1 MRESEEENFL
11 RYSRVKSGTLHGLNA
26 FFIDVE
32 VDIESR
38 TVIHD
43 IDIVGLG
50 DTAVKE
56 SKKRVKS
63 AIRNSG
69 YSLPFGR
76 IIVNL
81 APGDLKKEGSS
92 LDLAIAV
99 AILRASDILKS
110 AVENWFI
117 IGELGLDGSV
127 RAVNG
132 VLPLLLYVRD
142 KNSLLNVVVPEQN
155 EKEASL
161 VEGITAY
168 PVNNLRQLVALINK
182 DLKINPLEPV
192 KTDLENSKFFGTD
205 FSEVKGQRQAKR
217 ALEIAAAGMHN
228 VLMKGPPG
236 SGKSMLAKRFPSI
249 LPPLTM
255 EEAIEVTKIYS
266 TVGILN
272 RNDPLMKQRPFR
284 SPHHTASTASIIGG
298 GSNARPG
305 EISLAHNGVLFLD
318 EVPEFRRDVLE
329 ALRQPLEDG
338 SVTIA
343 RSKNVVTYPARFM
356 MIAAQNPCPC
366 GYYGDPSGRCTCSP
380 NDIRRYNKKIS
391 GPILDR
397 IDIFIEIPK
406 LEYEDYVSN
415 IKEESSNDIRKR
427 VITVREIQINRFKS
441 GTWNSRMTGKQVKK
455 YCRLTQEAEKLFK
468 IGVKRLNLSGRA
480 IEKTLKVARTIAD
493 LDENDVINSSHI
505 AEAFQYRFKEIEI
518 F

>member
-1 MRESEEENFL
+1 MK
-11 RYSRVKSGTLHGLNA
+11 YSRVRSGTLHGLNA

-32 VDIESR
+32 VDVETR

-63 AIRNSG
+63 AIKNSG

-92 LDLAIAV
+92 LDLAIAI
-99 AILRASDILKS
+99 AILGATDILKYN
-110 AVENWFI
+110 VRNWFV

-132 VLPLLLYVRD
+132 VLPLLLYVKD
-142 KNSLLNVVVPEQN
+142 KNPNLNIVIPESN
-155 EKEASL
+155 KKEASL
-161 VEGITAY
+161 VSDLKIY
-168 PVNNLRQLVALINK
+168 PVENLKQLVAFINK
-182 DLKINPLEPV
+182 ETELEPLKAEKI
-192 KTDLENSKFFGTD
+192 KTEFEGFEID
-205 FSEVKGQRQAKR
+205 FSEVKGQKQAKR

-236 SGKSMLAKRFPSI
+236 SGKSMLAKRLPTI
-249 LPPLTM
+249 LPPMTV

-272 RNDPLMKQRPFR
+272 RKNPLIKQRPFR
-284 SPHHTASTASIIGG
+284 NPHHTASTASIIGG
-298 GSNARPG
+298 GTNARPG

-318 EVPEFRRDVLE
+318 EIPEFRRDVLE

-338 SVTIA
+338 KITIT
-343 RSKNVVTYPARFM
+343 RSQAVVTYPARFM
-356 MIAAQNPCPC
+356 FVAAQNPCPC
-366 GYYGDPSGRCTCSP
+366 GYYGDPSGRCTCSF
-380 NDIRRYNKKIS
+380 NEIRRYNKKIS

-397 IDIFIEIPK
+397 IDIFIEVPK
-406 LEYEDYVSN
+406 LEYEDYISIAN
-415 IKEESSNDIRKR
+415 EESSEEIKRR
-427 VITVREIQINRFKS
+427 VIKVSKLKLFRFK
-441 GTWNSRMTGKQVKK
+441 GNLWNSRMTGKQIKK
-455 YCRLTQEAEKLFK
+455 FCKLSEEAEKLFK
-468 IGVKRLNLSGRA
+468 LGVKRLNLSGRA
-480 IEKTLKVARTIAD
+480 IEKTLKVSRTIAD
-493 LDENDVINSSHI
+493 LDENDIITSSHI
-505 AEAFQYRFKEIEI
+505 AEAFQYRFKEIEA

>member
-1 MRESEEENFL
+1 MK
-11 RYSRVKSGTLHGLNA
+11 YSRVRSGTLHGLNA

-32 VDIESR
+32 VDVETR

-63 AIRNSG
+63 AIKNSG

-92 LDLAIAV
+92 LDLAIAI
-99 AILRASDILKS
+99 AILGATDILKYN
-110 AVENWFI
+110 VRNWFV

-132 VLPLLLYVRD
+132 VLPLLLYVKD
-142 KNSLLNVVVPEQN
+142 KNPNLNIVIPESN
-155 EKEASL
+155 KKEASL
-161 VEGITAY
+161 VSDLKIY
-168 PVNNLRQLVALINK
+168 PVENLKQLVAFINK
-182 DLKINPLEPV
+182 ETELEPLKAEKI
-192 KTDLENSKFFGTD
+192 KTEFEGFEID
-205 FSEVKGQRQAKR
+205 FSEVKGQKQAKR

-236 SGKSMLAKRFPSI
+236 SGKSMLAKRLPTI
-249 LPPLTM
+249 LPPMTV

-266 TVGILN
+266 AVGILN
-272 RNDPLMKQRPFR
+272 RKNPLIKQRPFR
-284 SPHHTASTASIIGG
+284 NPHHTASTASIIGG
-298 GSNARPG
+298 GTNARPG

-318 EVPEFRRDVLE
+318 EIPEFRRDVLE

-338 SVTIA
+338 KITIT
-343 RSKNVVTYPARFM
+343 RSQAVVTYPARFM
-356 MIAAQNPCPC
+356 FVAAQNPCPC
-366 GYYGDPSGRCTCSP
+366 GYYGDPSGRCTCSF
-380 NDIRRYNKKIS
+380 NEIRRYNKKIS

-397 IDIFIEIPK
+397 IDIFIEVPK
-406 LEYEDYVSN
+406 LEYEDYISIAN
-415 IKEESSNDIRKR
+415 EESSEEIKRR
-427 VITVREIQINRFKS
+427 VIKVREIQLYRFK
-441 GTWNSRMTGKQVKK
+441 GNLWNSRMTGKQIKK
-455 YCRLTQEAEKLFK
+455 FCKLSEEAEKLFK
-468 IGVKRLNLSGRA
+468 LGVKRLNLSGRA
-480 IEKTLKVARTIAD
+480 IEKTLKVSRTIAD
-493 LDENDVINSSHI
+493 LDESDIITSSHI
-505 AEAFQYRFKEIEI
+505 AEAFQYRFKEIEA

>member
-1 MRESEEENFL
+1 MK
-11 RYSRVKSGTLHGLNA
+11 YSRVKSGTLQGLNV
-26 FFIDVE
+26 FFVDVE
-32 VDIESR
+32 VDIETR

-63 AIRNSG
+63 AIKNSG
-69 YSLPFGR
+69 YSLPLGR
-76 IIVNL
+76 IVVNL

-99 AILRASDILKS
+99 TILRASNILKS
-110 AVENWFI
+110 NTRNWFI
-117 IGELGLDGSV
+117 VGELGLDGSV
-127 RAVNG
+127 RSVNG
-132 VLPLLLYVRD
+132 ILPLLLHVKD
-142 KNSLLNVVVPEQN
+142 KNPSLNVVVPEQN

-161 VEGITAY
+161 VEGIRVY
-168 PVNNLRQLVALINK
+168 PVSNLRQLVALINEG
-182 DLKINPLEPV
+182 LKIEPLKPRRV
-192 KTDLENSKFFGTD
+192 DLENSEPFDVD
-205 FSEVKGQRQAKR
+205 FSEVKGQKQAKR

-228 VLMKGPPG
+228 ILMKGPPG
-236 SGKSMLAKRFPSI
+236 SGKSMLSKRFPSI
-249 LPPLTM
+249 LPPMSM

-266 TVGILN
+266 TIGILN
-272 RNDPLMKQRPFR
+272 RNDPLIKQRPFR
-284 SPHHTASTASIIGG
+284 NPHHTASTASIIGG

-318 EVPEFRRDVLE
+318 ELPEFRRDVLE

-338 SVTIA
+338 KVTIA
-343 RSKNVVTYPARFM
+343 RSKNVVTYPARFLL
-356 MIAAQNPCPC
+356 IAAQNPCPC

-397 IDIFIEIPK
+397 IDIFVEVPK

-415 IKEESSNDIRKR
+415 MEEESSSDIRKR
-427 VITVREIQINRFKS
+427 VIMVREIQIGRFK
-441 GTWNSRMTGKQVKK
+441 GNTWNSRMTGKQVKR
-455 YCRLTQEAEKLFK
+455 YCKLTEEAEKLFK
-468 IGVKRLNLSGRA
+468 MGVKRLNLSGRA

-493 LDENDVINSSHI
+493 LDRNEIINSSHI